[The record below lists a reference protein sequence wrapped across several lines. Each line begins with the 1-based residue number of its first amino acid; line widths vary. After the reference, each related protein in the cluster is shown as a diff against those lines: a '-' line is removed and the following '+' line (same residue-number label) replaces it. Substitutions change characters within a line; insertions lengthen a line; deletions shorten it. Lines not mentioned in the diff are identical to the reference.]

1 MRVVLLESHLLWSS
15 EGRHVGDAWA
25 HGGEEGRGKL
35 REARGSGTH
44 AVIPRWPNGATRRSA
59 RTVIPSSDG
68 KRTQGT
74 ETSQYLEEEKSTEMS
89 GVAASETDPSPN
101 RGPCGLGVVGPADA
115 AQQVRRTSLEREA
128 RDGESPVV

>member
-1 MRVVLLESHLLWSS
+1 M
-15 EGRHVGDAWA
+15 GDAWA

-44 AVIPRWPNGATRRSA
+44 AVIPRWPNGATRRA
-59 RTVIPSSDG
+59 GMPVITFSDV

-101 RGPCGLGVVGPADA
+101 RSPCGAGVVGPADA
-115 AQQVRRTSLEREA
+115 SGQASRTLLERRA
-128 RDGESPVV
+128 RDGESPVDQSEILA

>member
-1 MRVVLLESHLLWSS
+1 MWSS
-15 EGRHVGDAWA
+15 ERRHVGDAWA

-44 AVIPRWPNGATRRSA
+44 AVIPRWPNGATRRIGRS
-59 RTVIPSSDG
+59 VIRFSDR

-89 GVAASETDPSPN
+89 GVAASETD
-101 RGPCGLGVVGPADA
+101 RAQTVLLVGAGL
-115 AQQVRRTSLEREA
+115 
-128 RDGESPVV
+128 